1 MPTFH
6 GFVVEAPADI
16 KCVVSKLT
24 SILFYWLCHYIGSCR
39 AKISTKTHIMHT
51 SMVVKKDTA
60 SRVLVHGSNRAK
72 INAETIV
79 RCCTVVNMDN
89 RKMIMSHSTV
99 VKKDNA
105 SCDLVHGSSRDRINA
120 EMNMRQSTVVQD
132 KNAAILYS
140 RNPEQQGFQHVYK
153 STTTSSSC
161 RVQEA
166 AYKLLFRSGTHQSE
180 LAARLE
186 DQAKRMRIE
195 SRTVTCCM
203 KTVWSS
209 NFVNQIV
216 VWVLSFC
223 YLLNEDYLK
232 VKFFPPNS
240 RFRTAIVLLLVVW
253 RLFGG
258 QFVHQKLFKDSGAGA
273 CPKIRGL
280 FGGQNLS
287 TK

>member
-1 MPTFH
+1 M
-6 GFVVEAPADI
+6 
-16 KCVVSKLT
+16 K
-24 SILFYWLCHYIGSCR
+24 
-39 AKISTKTHIMHT
+39 
-51 SMVVKKDTA
+51 
-60 SRVLVHGSNRAK
+60 
-72 INAETIV
+72 
-79 RCCTVVNMDN
+79 
-89 RKMIMSHSTV
+89 
-99 VKKDNA
+99 
-105 SCDLVHGSSRDRINA
+105 
-120 EMNMRQSTVVQD
+120 MRQSTVVQD

-140 RNPEQQGFQHVYK
+140 RNPEKQGFQHVYK

-166 AYKLLFRSGTHQSE
+166 YKLLFRSGTPWSE
-180 LAARLE
+180 LAVSKTWSSKENE
-186 DQAKRMRIE
+186 DRERD

-203 KTVWSS
+203 KTVWRS
-209 NFVNQIV
+209 NFVNQKV

-232 VKFFPPNS
+232 VKCFPPNS
-240 RFRTAIVLLLVVW
+240 RFRTAIVLLLIVVW

-258 QFVHQKLFKDSGAGA
+258 QFVHQKLFKYSGTGA